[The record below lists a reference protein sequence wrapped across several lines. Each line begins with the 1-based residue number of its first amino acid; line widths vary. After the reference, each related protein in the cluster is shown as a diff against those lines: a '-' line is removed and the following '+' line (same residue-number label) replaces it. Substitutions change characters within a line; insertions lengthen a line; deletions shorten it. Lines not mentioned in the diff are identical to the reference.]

1 MDTKEAVTLEHAQ
14 EVFDKTSY
22 VVEGFYVK
30 SDKKLVKVE
39 QLSDIDYLYGVREP
53 RKGCKK
59 CYDRGFEGWNAAT
72 GKPILCRC
80 LFRKNGPLMTFGEL
94 KSIEGHTRTTGGTNG
109 ISPNS
114 NVAGDSNTSD
124 SSANSVPTSTTEDN
138 CICQEST

>member
-1 MDTKEAVTLEHAQ
+1 METKEAVTLEDAQ
-14 EVFDKTSY
+14 AVFDKTGR

-30 SDKKLVKVE
+30 SDKKLVKIE
-39 QLSDIDYLYGVREP
+39 QLSDLDYLYGVRTP

-59 CYDRGFEGWNAAT
+59 CHDRGFEGWNAAT

-94 KSIEGHTRTTGGTNG
+94 KSIEGHTRTAGGTNG
-109 ISPNS
+109 ICSNS
-114 NVAGDSNTSD
+114 NVAGDSNTSA
-124 SSANSVPTSTTEDN
+124 SSANSVSASTTEDN